1 MPSTKLTAS
10 VKAGGCASKLNPA
23 ILDRALKTVP
33 RLRSDKLLVG
43 YDTVDDAG
51 VYDLTEAGGKPLAMV
66 QTVDFFT
73 PIVDDPYTFGGIAA
87 ANALSDI
94 YAMGGRPVTA
104 LSLVVFPGQG
114 EIRDLEAIL
123 KGGADKIH
131 EANCVILGGHSIS
144 EDEIKF
150 GYAVTGL
157 IDPQRIWTNAGAKA
171 GDVLIFTKRIGTGVI
186 SSALKKGVV
195 DASHIDNSI
204 EEMLTLNRTISE
216 ALSVLE
222 VHGCTD
228 VTGFGLLGHAREMAL
243 ASNVTLE
250 ISASAIR
257 FLPGALEYSKMGAR
271 SGGLNNN
278 RDFVESCVTMAAEIP
293 EEVQALLYDPQT
305 SGGLL
310 VSIEAEQAE
319 KLLQARPEAHA
330 IGRVTERTA
339 KPIEVIS

>member
-1 MPSTKLTAS
+1 MATRLTTN
-10 VKAGGCASKLNPA
+10 VKAGGCASKLSPK

-33 RLRSDKLLVG
+33 RVINEKVLVG
-43 YDTVDDAG
+43 YDTADDAG
-51 VYDLTEAGGKPLAMV
+51 VYDLTEANGKPLAIV

-104 LSLVVFPGQG
+104 LSLVVFPGNG
-114 EIRDLEAIL
+114 DIRDLEAIL
-123 KGGADKIH
+123 KGGAEKIH
-131 EANCVILGGHSIS
+131 ESDCVILGGHSIS

-157 IDPQRIWTNAGAKA
+157 IDPQRVWTNAGARP
-171 GDVLIFTKRIGTGVI
+171 GDMLVFTKRIGTGVI
-186 SSALKKGVV
+186 STALKKGIAEQRHI
-195 DASHIDNSI
+195 DASI
-204 EEMLTLNRTISE
+204 EQMLILNRGVCD
-216 ALSVLE
+216 ALQALE

-243 ASNVTLE
+243 ASNVTLQ
-250 ISASAIR
+250 ISAGSIR
-257 FLPGALEYSKMGAR
+257 FLPGAIEYSKAGAH

-278 RDFVESCVTMAAEIP
+278 RDFVESCVTMPAEIP
-293 EEVQALLYDPQT
+293 TEIQALLYDPQT

-310 VSIEAEQAE
+310 ICLGSEAAK
-319 KLLQARPEAHA
+319 KLLELRPETYVV
-330 IGRVTERTA
+330 GRVNEREA
-339 KPIEVIS
+339 KPIEVLL